1 MKSIVFVALL
11 FSMSVNLIAAEKVII
26 SCSEQDAKI
35 FVDGI
40 LVGNGQ
46 TKISVSKGECVN
58 VKIVKV
64 GFVTVERNYCLKTK
78 GTNLP
83 DKDFIK
89 LEPDEAFTSSVST
102 DISNVDIT
110 IEAKGNDSWKSLVN
124 IILSYFDVIEL
135 SDKETSY
142 LRTAWSVQTFKS
154 GVVRTRI
161 IVKNAE
167 NGYKVKLVSEVSY
180 ATNATVKNDE
190 AFQQWDRVLRK
201 YESIITE
208 LKSRLK

>member
-1 MKSIVFVALL
+1 
-11 FSMSVNLIAAEKVII
+11 
-26 SCSEQDAKI
+26 
-35 FVDGI
+35 
-40 LVGNGQ
+40 
-46 TKISVSKGECVN
+46 